1 MPTIIKSDAFAE
13 WIDNL
18 RDRAGAAQVLRRLA
32 RLERGNPGNVA
43 PVGEGVSEL
52 KIDFGPGYRVY
63 FGQRGQELVIILA
76 GGDKSEP
83 RAGLQSG
90 QETVGRMEG
99 AKPMTKAKFSAF
111 DVADHIKTPD
121 DAAHYLDAVL
131 ADGDANEIA
140 EALGVVARSQ
150 GMAAIAEESGLSR
163 ETLYRTLSDAG
174 NPRLATLLGILRAM
188 GLRLSVAAA

>member
-18 RDRAGAAQVLRRLA
+18 RDRAGAAQALRRLA

-52 KIDFGPGYRVY
+52 KIDFGPWYRVY

-76 GGDKSEP
+76 GGDVQP
-83 RAGLQSG
+83 RAGHQSS
-90 QETVGRMEG
+90 QVTVGQMEG

-121 DAAHYLDAVL
+121 DAALYLDAVL

-174 NPRLATLLGILRAM
+174 NPRLATLLGVLRAM